1 MVQNDKEGTHCVN
14 PAIRRPSKNA
24 SPADHPTMLK
34 TRSYLAE
41 VQLKPTA
48 PLEPPVFPF
57 TLPAIRSF
65 ERLSL
70 HPNVTFLVGENGS
83 GKSTLLEAIAVGMGF
98 NAEGGSR
105 NFNFATRASHSSLH
119 EHLRLVR
126 STERP
131 RDGFFLRAESFYNVS
146 SEVERLG
153 VQRSYGGTLLHEQ
166 SHGEAFLSLF
176 MHRFGRDGF
185 YVLDEP
191 EAALSPQRQLA
202 LLSRLHDL
210 VGQRCQFV
218 IATHSPILMAYPNAT
233 IYAFEE
239 GGIRQIAYEDT
250 EHYRVTRDFL
260 ANPGRM
266 LRVLM
271 GEDE

>member
-1 MVQNDKEGTHCVN
+1 
-14 PAIRRPSKNA
+14 
-24 SPADHPTMLK
+24 MLK

-48 PLEPPVFPF
+48 PVEPPLFPF
-57 TLPAIRSF
+57 TLPAIRSI
-65 ERLSL
+65 ERLVL

-105 NFNFATRASHSSLH
+105 NFHFATRASHSDLH
-119 EHLRLVR
+119 EHLRYVR
-126 STERP
+126 GIERP

-146 SEVERLG
+146 TEIERLDEDPA
-153 VQRSYGGTLLHEQ
+153 GGPPIINSFGGKSLHNQ
-166 SHGEAFLSLF
+166 SHGESFLTLF
-176 MHRFGRDGF
+176 MERFGGQGF
-185 YVLDEP
+185 YLLDEP

-233 IYAFEE
+233 IYAFGEQ
-239 GGIRQIAYEDT
+239 GIREIAYEDT

-260 ANPGRM
+260 ANPARM

-271 GEDE
+271 GEE

>member
-1 MVQNDKEGTHCVN
+1 MVQNDKEGTRCVQ
-14 PAIRRPSKNA
+14 PA
-24 SPADHPTMLK
+24 HLPTMLK
-34 TRSYLAE
+34 TRAYLAE
-41 VQLKPTA
+41 IQIKPTA
-48 PLEPPVFPF
+48 PREPPAFPF
-57 TLPAIRSF
+57 TLPAIRSL
-65 ERLSL
+65 ERLVL
-70 HPNVTFLVGENGS
+70 HPKVTFLVGENGS

-119 EHLRLVR
+119 EHLRFVR
-126 STERP
+126 GIARP

-146 SEVERLG
+146 TEIERLDEFPNG
-153 VQRSYGGTLLHEQ
+153 PLMRAYGGERSLHEQ

-176 MHRFGRDGF
+176 MNRFRKDSF

-202 LLSRLHDL
+202 LLGRLHDL
-210 VGQRCQFV
+210 VGERCQFV

-233 IYAFEE
+233 IYAFGEE
-239 GGIRQIAYEDT
+239 GIRQLAYEDT

-260 ANPGRM
+260 ANPARM
-266 LRVLM
+266 LRILM
-271 GEDE
+271 GEA

>member
-1 MVQNDKEGTHCVN
+1 MF
-14 PAIRRPSKNA
+14 
-24 SPADHPTMLK
+24 K

-41 VQLKPTA
+41 IQLKPGA
-48 PLEPPVFPF
+48 PVDPPAFPF
-57 TLPAIRSF
+57 TLPAIRSL
-65 ERLSL
+65 ERLQL

-105 NFNFATRASHSSLH
+105 NFNFATRESHSVLH
-119 EHLRLVR
+119 EHLRFVR
-126 STERP
+126 GVERP
-131 RDGFFLRAESFYNVS
+131 RDGFFLRAESFYNVA
-146 SEVERLG
+146 SEIERRAL
-153 VQRSYGGTLLHEQ
+153 QEFYGGASLHEQ
-166 SHGEAFLSLF
+166 SHGESFLTLF
-176 MHRFGRDGF
+176 MERFHGQSF
-185 YVLDEP
+185 YMLDEP

-210 VGQRCQFV
+210 VQERCQFV

-233 IYAFEE
+233 IYAFGED
-239 GGIRQIAYEDT
+239 GIHQIAYEDT

-260 ANPGRM
+260 ANPARM

-271 GEDE
+271 GEQ

>member
-1 MVQNDKEGTHCVN
+1 MVQNGKEGTHCV
-14 PAIRRPSKNA
+14 
-24 SPADHPTMLK
+24 SPAHHPTMLK

-41 VQLKPTA
+41 IQLKPTA
-48 PLEPPVFPF
+48 PLEPAAFPF
-57 TLPAIRSF
+57 TLPAIRSLG
-65 ERLSL
+65 RLVL

-126 STERP
+126 GIERP

-146 SEVERLG
+146 TEIERLDEVPNG
-153 VQRSYGGTLLHEQ
+153 TLMRAYGGGRSLHDQ

-176 MHRFGRDGF
+176 MNRFRKDSF

-191 EAALSPQRQLA
+191 EAALSPHRQLA

-210 VGQRCQFV
+210 VGERCQFV

-233 IYAFEE
+233 IYACGEH
-239 GGIRQIAYEDT
+239 GIHPIAYEDT

-260 ANPGRM
+260 ANPARM

-271 GEDE
+271 GEGE

>member
-1 MVQNDKEGTHCVN
+1 M
-14 PAIRRPSKNA
+14 I
-24 SPADHPTMLK
+24 K
-34 TRSYLAE
+34 TRPFLAE

-48 PLEPPVFPF
+48 PLDSPDFPF
-57 TLPAIRSF
+57 SLPVVRALQ
-65 ERLSL
+65 RLPL
-70 HPNVTFLVGENGS
+70 HPGVTFLVGENGS

-105 NFNFATRASHSSLH
+105 NFNFATRASHSALH

-126 STERP
+126 GVQRP

-146 SEVERLG
+146 SEIERLG
-153 VQRSYGGTLLHEQ
+153 VQKYYGDTPMHDQ
-166 SHGEAFLSLF
+166 SHGEAFLTLF
-176 MHRFGRDGF
+176 MHRFGREGF

-210 VGQRCQFV
+210 VKQRSQFV
-218 IATHSPILMAYPNAT
+218 IATHSPILMAYPNAI
-233 IYAFEE
+233 IYECGE
-239 GGIRQIAYEDT
+239 HGIRQVAYEDT

-260 ANPGRM
+260 ANPARM
-266 LRVLM
+266 LKVLM
-271 GEDE
+271 DEA